1 MATSFA
7 LWTIGP
13 ARISLPARGSTLD
26 PVRTMTAT
34 GSFET
39 TAGSQAAA
47 PGAASRT
54 LALICAA
61 HGVSHFHI
69 LVLPPLFP
77 FLRDALGVGFIE
89 LGLALTVFNV
99 VTGLTQAP
107 MGFIVD
113 RFGAK
118 RILIAG
124 LVLGGVAFVSLGF
137 VHNFAWLLVASAM
150 GGLANAV
157 YHPADYA
164 IMAAEIDETRM
175 GRAFSLH
182 TFSGFFGGAVAPA
195 TVLVL
200 ASTLGL
206 DAALIAAGAVGLV
219 VAAALYWFA
228 PVGAGA
234 ARQRPAAGTAPAA
247 PDAPLRA
254 LLSPAILSLT
264 AFFAL
269 ISLSQGGIMN
279 FSVVALVDGRGT
291 DLVVAN
297 MALTAFLLAS
307 AFGVLCGGFL
317 ADKTKHHGDIAA
329 AGFGLTALLVLLV
342 MLMPLPSLVLIVVM
356 GTAGFLAGTI
366 APSRDMLVR
375 AAAPPGASGRVFG
388 IVTTGFN
395 IGGALGPIVFG
406 WIMDRGE
413 PLWVFGATVA
423 FMAMTTGVALVSGR
437 RARGKPSGGAPA

>member
-1 MATSFA
+1 
-7 LWTIGP
+7 
-13 ARISLPARGSTLD
+13 
-26 PVRTMTAT
+26 MTAT
-34 GSFET
+34 GSIGT
-39 TAGSQAAA
+39 TADSGAA
-47 PGAASRT
+47 PPAAASRT

-61 HGVSHFHI
+61 HAVSHFHI

-77 FLRDALGVGFIE
+77 FLRDVLGVGFIE

-124 LVLGGVAFVSLGF
+124 LVLGGLAFVSLGI
-137 VHNFAWLLVASAM
+137 VHSFAWLLAASALA
-150 GGLANAV
+150 GLANAV

-164 IMAAEIDETRM
+164 ILAAEMDEARM
-175 GRAFSLH
+175 GRAFSFH

-195 TVLVL
+195 TVLLL
-200 ASTLGL
+200 AATAGL
-206 DAALIAAGAVGLV
+206 DAALIAAGLVGLI
-219 VAAALYWFA
+219 VAAALICLA
-228 PVGAGA
+228 PSGAGA
-234 ARQRPAAGTAPAA
+234 AKKRPAPGSGAT
-247 PDAPLRA
+247 PDTPLRA

-279 FSVVALVDGRGT
+279 FSVVALAAGRGT

-297 MALTAFLLAS
+297 MALTAFLMAS

-329 AGFGLTALLVLLV
+329 AGFGMTALLVLLV
-342 MLMPLPSLVLIVVM
+342 MLMPLSPWVLIVVM

-395 IGGALGPIVFG
+395 IGGALGPIIFG

-413 PLWVFGATVA
+413 PLWVFGAAVA
-423 FMAMTTGVALVSGR
+423 FMTMTTIVALVGER
-437 RARGKPSGGAPA
+437 RSRRKAA

>member
-1 MATSFA
+1 
-7 LWTIGP
+7 
-13 ARISLPARGSTLD
+13 
-26 PVRTMTAT
+26 MTAT
-34 GSFET
+34 GSLGT
-39 TAGSQAAA
+39 TADSGAAP
-47 PGAASRT
+47 PGAATRT

-113 RFGAK
+113 RFGAR

-124 LVLGGVAFVSLGF
+124 LVLGGLAFVSLGL

-150 GGLANAV
+150 SGLANAV

-164 IMAAEIDETRM
+164 ILAAEMDEARM
-175 GRAFSLH
+175 GRAFSFH

-195 TVLVL
+195 TVLLL
-200 ASTLGL
+200 AATAGL
-206 DAALIAAGAVGLV
+206 DAALIASGLVGLI
-219 VAAALYWFA
+219 VAAALYWLA
-228 PVGAGA
+228 PSGAGA
-234 ARQRPAAGTAPAA
+234 AKKKPAPGTAAA
-247 PDAPLRA
+247 TPDTPLRA

-279 FSVVALVDGRGT
+279 FSVVALAAGRGT

-297 MALTAFLLAS
+297 MALTAFLMAS

-329 AGFGLTALLVLLV
+329 AGFGMTALLVLSV
-342 MLMPLPSLVLIVVM
+342 MLMPMPTWVLIVVM

-395 IGGALGPIVFG
+395 IGGALGPIVFA

-413 PLWVFGATVA
+413 PMWVFGATVA
-423 FMAMTTGVALVSGR
+423 FMALTTLMALFGERQSR
-437 RARGKPSGGAPA
+437 RKPA